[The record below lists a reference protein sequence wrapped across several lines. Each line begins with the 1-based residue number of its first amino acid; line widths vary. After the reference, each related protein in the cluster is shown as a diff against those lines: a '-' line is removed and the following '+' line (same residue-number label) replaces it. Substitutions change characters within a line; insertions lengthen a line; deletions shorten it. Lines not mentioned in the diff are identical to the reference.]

1 MYEQFFGLRERPF
14 DLLPNPRFLY
24 LAEGHREA
32 RANLRYSLMEPRG
45 ITLITGDA
53 GTGKT
58 TLATAVLTE
67 TDSRSVKIVH
77 LTNPTL
83 TREEFYE
90 TLTTGFELG
99 GMPDWS
105 KPKFLSA
112 LRDRLEADRL
122 VNIVWAVLLD
132 EAQSLPDELLEE
144 VRLLSNLETPT
155 SKLLSVVLIGQPE
168 LASRLNRPDLRQLKQ
183 RISLRYH
190 LRPLN
195 LVEAASYIVSRLVTA
210 GGTPVAVFTRD
221 AVKTIYWASGGIPRT
236 ISVLCD
242 NAMLAGYAKGQKPVS
257 VRLVEEV
264 CRDLDLSGGVAT
276 LVNTSA
282 AVNGNGP
289 ARSPLNPPLVATD
302 PTRIPIPDAVALVEQ
317 PK

>member
-90 TLTTGFELG
+90 TLTMGFELG
-99 GMPDWS
+99 GMSDWS
-105 KPKFLSA
+105 KP
-112 LRDRLEADRL
+112 DR
-122 VNIVWAVLLD
+122 
-132 EAQSLPDELLEE
+132 
-144 VRLLSNLETPT
+144 
-155 SKLLSVVLIGQPE
+155 KSVV
-168 LASRLNRPDLRQLKQ
+168 
-183 RISLRYH
+183 
-190 LRPLN
+190 
-195 LVEAASYIVSRLVTA
+195 
-210 GGTPVAVFTRD
+210 
-221 AVKTIYWASGGIPRT
+221 
-236 ISVLCD
+236 
-242 NAMLAGYAKGQKPVS
+242 
-257 VRLVEEV
+257 
-264 CRDLDLSGGVAT
+264 
-276 LVNTSA
+276 
-282 AVNGNGP
+282 
-289 ARSPLNPPLVATD
+289 
-302 PTRIPIPDAVALVEQ
+302 
-317 PK
+317 